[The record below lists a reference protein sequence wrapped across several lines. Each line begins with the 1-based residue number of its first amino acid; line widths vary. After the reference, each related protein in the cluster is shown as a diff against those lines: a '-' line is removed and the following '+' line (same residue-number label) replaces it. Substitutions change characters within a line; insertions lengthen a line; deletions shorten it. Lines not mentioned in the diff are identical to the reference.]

1 MTDGVRALQE
11 ISTTERFT
19 MYWYYVSYNWLEN
32 DGTLIGTFSQSIYAK
47 SQEAAVKCAA
57 RGCSLSEDDNDDG
70 MKNFELNFVRKMG

>member
-1 MTDGVRALQE
+1 MH
-11 ISTTERFT
+11 
-19 MYWYYVSYNWLEN
+19 WYYVCYNWIEN
-32 DGTLIGTFSQSIYAK
+32 DGTLIGTFSQSIYAE

>member
-1 MTDGVRALQE
+1 MMNGAKLSWE